1 MRIHGRQCQRLL
13 AVLTVSAHAATVRGR
28 KKQKQRRTEPATET
42 LGSKVSSDSVM
53 DLRFVQPMN
62 VDEEAFV
69 HTLRESAHLHDD
81 SGVGNI

>member
-1 MRIHGRQCQRLL
+1 
-13 AVLTVSAHAATVRGR
+13 
-28 KKQKQRRTEPATET
+28 
-42 LGSKVSSDSVM
+42 M